1 MSVII
6 TGMEIPYRCDECQL
20 VIGYECPLLGIDVDE
35 DEGSTDLRCPLK
47 SVEELLEK
55 FSMVN
60 GCGDFIATSDV
71 VKIIKEYCEE

>member
-60 GCGDFIATSDV
+60 GCGDFIATRLSKNIVRD
-71 VKIIKEYCEE
+71 KE